1 MLEAF
6 VKASKSA
13 APLDMSNIVKKAS
26 LIQSN
31 SNLDNKELLEDLGI

>member
-1 MLEAF
+1 MLEAL

-13 APLDMSNIVKKAS
+13 APLDMNNIVKKAS

-31 SNLDNKELLEDLGI
+31 SNLDNEKLLDDLGT